1 MPISPIK
8 VQRRHAELG
17 RIRLGNQVAIG
28 NGRSRPNKLDR
39 FRFTSTSERL
49 IRDVAELFGGEA
61 KPWDNGGKPEWEV
74 FTDAQD
80 IGVVVIKGGL
90 SQWMEFWSGGGCLH
104 RCDGTGEMNM
114 VTGDPCDLTEK
125 VTVGRNTVN
134 PHEEAKP
141 TTRLA
146 MMIPELAT
154 IGAWRMETHG
164 WNAAAEIPAIAE
176 LAQFVG
182 DMVPARLYLQER
194 RSVKDGETNRFVV
207 PVLDLQIGQERLR
220 EIVNQKAGLTGL
232 PGGSAPA
239 LESPSSG
246 AAALPAGSGAP
257 PAVDDTPVPTL
268 DDIEAATAEN
278 VVYSIYNFLKDRG
291 LLTDELDAA
300 CKARV
305 EALKATAPPAAAPD
319 EDGAVDAEIVDDG
332 DADAVWQQI
341 LLTAGKQGLSEGDVK
356 TEFAAFTTES
366 LATAPA
372 SLLEEFHNHLKAAA

>member
-125 VTVGRNTVN
+125 VTVGKNTVN

-220 EIVNQKAGLTGL
+220 EIVNQKAGLTAL
-232 PGGSAPA
+232 PSGQAPA
-239 LESPSSG
+239 LESSTAP
-246 AAALPAGSGAP
+246 ALPAGSTVP
-257 PAVDDTPVPTL
+257 DDSPVPTL
-268 DDIEAATAEN
+268 DDIEAATSEN
-278 VVYSIYNFLKDRG
+278 VVYSIFRFLTDRG
-291 LLTDELDAA
+291 LMTEDLDKA
-300 CKARV
+300 CKDRV
-305 EALKATAPPAAAPD
+305 EALKATAPQAAPD

-341 LLTAGKQGLSEGDVK
+341 LLTAGKQGLSEDDVK

-372 SLLEEFHNHLKAAA
+372 SLLEQFHTHLKAAAA